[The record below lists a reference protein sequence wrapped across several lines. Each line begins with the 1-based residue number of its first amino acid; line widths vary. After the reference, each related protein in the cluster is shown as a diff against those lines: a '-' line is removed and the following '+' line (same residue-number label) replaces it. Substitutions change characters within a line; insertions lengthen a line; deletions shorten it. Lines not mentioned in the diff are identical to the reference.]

1 MIRTKI
7 AAIITAMVLVAG
19 ALYIGSSG
27 LAPAEADVHIGDLPR
42 LVTCDRGAGT
52 VQHWDKIVFTSKKG
66 VFIEG
71 TDGVIQEI
79 LDKKSIMDIKVIDD
93 PNRIEF
99 PMQKAADMVN
109 RAGWITDKGE
119 HFTPNDLKLV
129 DIEYAIVCV
138 DSGPVWILDPIK

>member
-19 ALYIGSSG
+19 ALYMGSTG
-27 LAPAEADVHIGDLPR
+27 LAPAEAGAVDPLPR
-42 LVTCDRGAGT
+42 TVTCDSGAGI
-52 VQHWDKIVFTSKKG
+52 VQHWDKIVFKSKKG

-71 TDGVIQEI
+71 SDGVIQEI
-79 LDKKSIMDIKVIDD
+79 LDKKAIMDIKALDD
-93 PNRIEF
+93 PNRIEL

-119 HFTPNDLKLV
+119 PFTPNDLKLV

-138 DSGPVWILDPIK
+138 DRGGLILDT